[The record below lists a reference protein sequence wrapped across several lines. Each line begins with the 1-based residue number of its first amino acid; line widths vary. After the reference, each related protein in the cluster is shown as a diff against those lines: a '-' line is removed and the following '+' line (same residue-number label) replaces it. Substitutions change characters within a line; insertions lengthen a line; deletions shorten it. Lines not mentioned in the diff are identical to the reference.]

1 MVAAENDAL
10 PNGKVGGIGDVI
22 RDVPPVL
29 AQQNVHVDVIVPG
42 YRYQSTINNAELT
55 LSLSV
60 PFKGATE
67 RVDLYRLN
75 IEGENN
81 VTQWVLEHDIFA
93 LGGKGKIYCDDGAN
107 RPFASDATKFA
118 LFSAAVCE
126 LLSSHWLNKIQV
138 IHLHDWHSA
147 FIAILRRYEQRYK
160 ALQSMRCVYTIHN
173 LALQGIRPFKG
184 DASSLVSWFP
194 TMVFD
199 HKIIGDP
206 RYHDCVNPTRA
217 GINLSDAVH
226 VVSPTYATE
235 IIKASQP
242 SHGFIGGEGLEQ
254 DLVIAKKEQRLF
266 GILNG
271 CDYDQPATKK
281 LAITA
286 LNRYCKTQIEGWI
299 AKSKTVSS
307 TQFLAH
313 SRINQW
319 LATKYSGPL
328 ITSIGRLTDQKMAIL
343 LLNKDHQ
350 SVVEALLVNLAKSH
364 GRMIILGSG
373 DPVIEQQLTTIMSRH
388 SNFLFLNGYSDVLS
402 QHLYQCGDLFLM
414 PSSFEPCGISQML
427 AMRAGQACLVHKI
440 GGLNDTVEHLKTG
453 YTFSGNNP
461 KEIVEQLVDTFTQ
474 CLALFKKDP
483 TTWKK
488 IANNAKAQRFYW
500 QNSIKKYI
508 AELYSPST

>member
-29 AQQNVHVDVIVPG
+29 AQQGVHVDVIVPG

-55 LSLSV
+55 LSLNV
-60 PFKGATE
+60 PFKGEIE
-67 RVDLYRLN
+67 RVELYRLN
-75 IEGENN
+75 AEGKDN
-81 VTQWVLEHDIFA
+81 VTQWALEHDVFA
-93 LGGKGKIYCDDGAN
+93 LGGTGKIYCDDGAN

-118 LFSAAVCE
+118 LFSASVCE
-126 LLSSHWLNKIQV
+126 LLNNQWLNKIQV

-147 FIAILRRYEQRYK
+147 FIAILRRYEQRYE

-173 LALQGIRPFKG
+173 LALQGIRPFSG
-184 DASSLVSWFP
+184 DESSLASWFP
-194 TMVFD
+194 NMMFD
-199 HKIIGDP
+199 PQLIGDP

-235 IIKASQP
+235 IVKPSLP

-254 DLVIAKKEQRLF
+254 DLVKAEQEQRLF

-271 CDYDQPATKK
+271 CDYEQAETKK
-281 LAITA
+281 LSSTA
-286 LNRYCKTQIEGWI
+286 LLNYSKTQVEGWV
-299 AKSKTVSS
+299 AKSKSVLSVH
-307 TQFLAH
+307 FLAI

-319 LATKYSGPL
+319 LVEKKSSPL

-343 LLNKDHQ
+343 LLNHN
-350 SVVEALLVNLAKSH
+350 SHTVLEELLIDLNNNK

-388 SNFLFLNGYSDVLS
+388 SNFIFLNGYSDALS

-427 AMRAGQACLVHKI
+427 SMRAGQACLVHKI
-440 GGLNDTVEHLKTG
+440 GGLNDTVEHLTTG
-453 YTFSGNNP
+453 YTFSGDSP
-461 KEIVEQLVDTFTQ
+461 KEIVTQLLSAFTQ
-474 CLALFKKDP
+474 CLNLFNNDQS
-483 TTWKK
+483 TWKK
-488 IANNAKAQRFYW
+488 IAKNAKEQRFYW
-500 QNSIKKYI
+500 QDSIKKYI
-508 AELYSPST
+508 SELYQH